1 MKKTFWI
8 VLSVLVI
15 ICVGAMVLQAGGPEV
30 PEEFEIN
37 SDAKYF
43 KNGKKTKIPPKNK
56 YAKLSHKKHAKE
68 YGEAGY
74 GCKICHHEMKSDDLA
89 EQAKA
94 RKCSSEGCHSA
105 EAKEKRL
112 DLKNAMHKQCYK
124 GCHKTDKNAIEA
136 KAPTKCNGCHVKA
149 ETKAEAK

>member
-15 ICVGAMVLQAGGPEV
+15 ICVGAMVLQAGAPEV

-37 SDAKYF
+37 SDAKHF
-43 KNGKKTKIPPKNK
+43 KDGKKTKIPPASE
-56 YAKLSHKKHAKE
+56 YPKLTHKKHAKE
-68 YGEAGY
+68 YGEGGY
-74 GCKICHHEMKSDDLA
+74 GCKACHHEMKSDDPE

-105 EAKEKRL
+105 EAKEKCV
-112 DLKNAMHKQCYK
+112 DLKTAMHNQCYK
-124 GCHKTDKNAIEA
+124 GCHKTDQNAMDA
-136 KAPTKCNGCHVKA
+136 KAPTKCNDCHVKP
-149 ETKAEAK
+149 K